1 MFTISSHHR
10 SNSDIPKLSNHTA
23 LKAQRRLM
31 PITTRPMLKSLWSND
46 KKEVK
51 PKSSLFLET
60 PKAMPKELDRLGS
73 QSTTLRSTPLMVDIL
88 RSKYDRNLN
97 DEILLN
103 VTKHDEILL
112 KNKPKIMKKK
122 RSISS
127 LLSVN
132 PKNSYLKLK
141 K

>member
-1 MFTISSHHR
+1 
-10 SNSDIPKLSNHTA
+10 
-23 LKAQRRLM
+23 
-31 PITTRPMLKSLWSND
+31 
-46 KKEVK
+46 
-51 PKSSLFLET
+51 
-60 PKAMPKELDRLGS
+60 MPKELDRLGS